1 MGILD
6 GLGAAADLV
15 GGILQNKAN
24 AKQARLNRDFQ
35 ERMSSTAIQR
45 RVADLQAAGLNPMLA
60 YSDDAS
66 TPSGAQ
72 AVMQNPADNLGGKI
86 TSARAAA
93 LQRQA
98 IEAEIDNK
106 TASTLAAQSQAD
118 LNRSLA
124 DRTRWETEITAN
136 TANMLPVQNQ
146 RSMAELRKIGEEI
159 ESIIQNRSI
168 AALDEQQKKAL
179 MPLLIQAQEIDNR
192 LQSYK
197 EPEAA
202 ATAGLWSAA
211 GSVAKGVQTFGGA
224 TAVGAMAKSL
234 LDKIRGHK
242 IPPSIRRRP

>member
-1 MGILD
+1 MGLLD

-15 GGILQNKAN
+15 GGILTNKAN
-24 AKQARLNRDFQ
+24 AKQGRLNREFQ
-35 ERMSSTAIQR
+35 ERMSSTAVQR
-45 RVADLQAAGLNPMLA
+45 RVTDLQAAGLNPMLA
-60 YSDDAS
+60 YSDTAS

-72 AVMQNPADNLGGKI
+72 AVMRNPADNLGGKL

-106 TASTLAAQSQAD
+106 SAATLASQTQAE

-136 TANMLPVQNQ
+136 TANMLPVANQ
-146 RSMAELRKIGEEI
+146 RSMAELKKIGEEI

-168 AALDEQQKKAL
+168 AQLDEQQKKAL

-192 LQSYK
+192 LQALK
-197 EPEAA
+197 EPEAQAGA
-202 ATAGLWSAA
+202 ALWSAA
-211 GSVAKGVQTFGGA
+211 GGVGKGLKEFGGA
-224 TAVGAMAKSL
+224 TAIGAMATRL
-234 LDKIRGHK
+234 LDQLKKPKPG
-242 IPPSIRRRP
+242 PWRRK

>member
-1 MGILD
+1 MGLLD

-24 AKQARLNRDFQ
+24 AKQARLNREFQ

-45 RVADLQAAGLNPMLA
+45 RVADLHAAGLNPMLA

-72 AVMQNPADNLGGKI
+72 AVMQNPAENLGGKL

-136 TANMLPVQNQ
+136 TANMLPVANQ
-146 RSMAELRKIGEEI
+146 RAHRELEKLGEEI
-159 ESIIQNRSI
+159 ESIIQNRAISE
-168 AALDEQQKKAL
+168 LDEQQKKAL
-179 MPLLIQAQEIDNR
+179 MPLLIEAQQIDNR
-192 LQSYK
+192 LQHLK
-197 EPEAA
+197 EPEAQ
-202 ATAGLWSAA
+202 AGASMWSAV
-211 GSVAKGVQTFGGA
+211 GGVGKGVQNFGGA
-224 TAVGAMAKSL
+224 TAIGAMASKL
-234 LDKIRGHK
+234 LDAIKKQPTRTWRK
-242 IPPSIRRRP
+242 QP